1 LLPDAARALASFVAP
16 GGALLVAEPMA
27 DTPGAEAIG
36 DAYFGFYL
44 LAMGSGRAR
53 RRDELTQLLQTAG
66 FAGIQHLPSTRP
78 IFSSVLIARR
88 V

>member
-1 LLPDAARALASFVAP
+1 MTLCRRAERCSSP
-16 GGALLVAEPMA
+16 NRW

-53 RRDELTQLLQTAG
+53 RRAELAQLLQVAG
-66 FAGIQHLPSTRP
+66 FTGIRFLPSTRP
-78 IFSSVLIARR
+78 MFASVLTGRR
-88 V
+88 M

>member
-1 LLPDAARALASFVAP
+1 M
-16 GGALLVAEPMA
+16 AE
-27 DTPGAEAIG
+27 TPGAEAIG

-53 RRDELTQLLQTAG
+53 RRAEMTQILQAAG
-66 FAGIQHLPSTRP
+66 FTGIRFLSTPRP
-78 IFSSVLIARR
+78 MFASVIIGRR